1 MRKFCPEVIRVR
13 LHALDQN
20 RAGKSEHI
28 PAARETPDG
37 LLSVHP
43 PSQAVVPQ
51 DELPGEEFEIFIF
64 SLEVITNERVLFMAY
79 LLKNKV

>member
-1 MRKFCPEVIRVR
+1 
-13 LHALDQN
+13 
-20 RAGKSEHI
+20 
-28 PAARETPDG
+28 
-37 LLSVHP
+37 
-43 PSQAVVPQ
+43 VPQ